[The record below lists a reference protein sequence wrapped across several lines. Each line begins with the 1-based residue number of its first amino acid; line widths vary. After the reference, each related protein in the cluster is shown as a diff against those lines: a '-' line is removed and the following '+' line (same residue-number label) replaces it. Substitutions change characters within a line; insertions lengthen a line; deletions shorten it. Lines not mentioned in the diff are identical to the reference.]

1 MKIESKEGFVD
12 VGRVS
17 IRKINKNVA
26 KDMIV
31 KNHYSHAWSL
41 CTYAL
46 GIFYKTDKDSAFF
59 EEKEDKLIGCVI
71 YGTPVGRTSA
81 STISSTVKP
90 EEVLELTRLWIA
102 DGYGKNI
109 ESYCISKSFD
119 WIRSNDKTIKVILS
133 FADPEQNHQGKIYQ
147 ATNFI
152 FAGLNS
158 DTTLMP
164 NFSVSLTGPNDVGG
178 YKWIHSRTTS
188 SKWGSVNV
196 EHLKKQIGRTFY
208 RKKESGKYKYIY
220 FLGNKKEKREF
231 IKNMNHPPLP
241 YPKACDFSLEIEK
254 IEVKEKVCPF
264 LKF

>member
-17 IRKINKNVA
+17 IRKINKNIA

-41 CTYAL
+41 CTYAM
-46 GIFYKTDKDSAFF
+46 GVFYRTDGESAFF
-59 EEKEDKLIGCVI
+59 EGKEDKLIGCLI
-71 YGTPVGRTSA
+71 YGNPVGRSSA
-81 STISSTVKP
+81 CMISKSVKS

-119 WIRSNDKTIKVILS
+119 WIRLNDKSIKVILS

-147 ATNFI
+147 ATNFL
-152 FAGLNS
+152 FTGLNS
-158 DTTLMP
+158 ETNLMP
-164 NFSVSLTGPNDVGG
+164 NFSISLTGPEDG
-178 YKWIHSRTTS
+178 YKWIHSRTVQ
-188 SKWGSVNV
+188 SKWKSSNID
-196 EHLKKQIGRTFY
+196 HLKRQIGRTFY
-208 RKKESGKYKYIY
+208 RKKESGKYRYIY

-231 IKNMNHPPLP
+231 VKNLNHPPLP
-241 YPKACDFSLEIEK
+241 YPKACDFSLEIER
-254 IEVKEKVCPF
+254 IEVKERVSPF